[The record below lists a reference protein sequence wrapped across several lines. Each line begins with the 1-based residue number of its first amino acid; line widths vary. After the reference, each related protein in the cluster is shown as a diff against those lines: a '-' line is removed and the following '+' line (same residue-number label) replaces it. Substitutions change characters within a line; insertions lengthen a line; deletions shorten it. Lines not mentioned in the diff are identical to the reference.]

1 MNPTNEMHK
10 YFDRPH
16 AVAISLLFIS
26 LISGV
31 LFIFLINEVPQA
43 SKWWGMLILAVLMT
57 LGIICIYSLILS
69 VRGFRNK

>member
-10 YFDRPH
+10 YFNRSQ

-26 LISGV
+26 LISGI
-31 LFIFLINEVPQA
+31 LFVFLINEVPHA
-43 SKWWGMLILAVLMT
+43 SKWWGMLIIAVVMI
-57 LGIICIYSLILS
+57 LGITCIYSFILS

>member
-16 AVAISLLFIS
+16 AAAISLLFIS